1 MRRRTAHGSA
11 RPKGKHQ
18 EPPQGVGVR
27 QAASRKAED
36 APHLRGPGKAVRELL
51 LQGQPHQ
58 GPDRG
63 VPAGTPRDAT
73 RQRGLPDQP
82 GDVARPGAPI
92 GAPSP
97 LHHERQAREH
107 PVHAGSAGR
116 RSRGGRVEHEVAAVR
131 RTHRIRQRPARA
143 RLARIQRAR
152 AQGESA
158 GQTGARRHR
167 HQRRRTTDR
176 RVLLAI
182 IYSRKDIMAVL
193 EFQRASI
200 EVRERRDNYAKFAIE
215 PLERGFGIT
224 LGNSLRRILLSS
236 LPGAAVT
243 YVKIDGVLHE
253 FSTIPGV
260 VEDTTNIILNLKG
273 LPLKLNSDEPKVLR
287 IEAVGER
294 EVTASDIVP
303 DADVELLDPN
313 YHIATLSDKK
323 ARLFMEIGVEKW
335 RGYVTADK
343 QRNVEHVIGLIPVDS
358 IFTPIRKVSYQIED
372 TRVGQVTDYDRLL
385 IEIETNGSLTPDEAL
400 STAAG
405 ILQEQLG
412 LFVTFSGRAEVEA
425 PVEEAKPFAGWDI
438 PVDELD
444 LSVRSYN
451 CLKRAG
457 ITKISELLQKTEEE
471 IMNMRNLGKKSVD
484 EIKEKLVER
493 NLSLKA
499 Q

>member
-1 MRRRTAHGSA
+1 
-11 RPKGKHQ
+11 
-18 EPPQGVGVR
+18 
-27 QAASRKAED
+27 
-36 APHLRGPGKAVRELL
+36 
-51 LQGQPHQ
+51 
-58 GPDRG
+58 
-63 VPAGTPRDAT
+63 
-73 RQRGLPDQP
+73 
-82 GDVARPGAPI
+82 
-92 GAPSP
+92 
-97 LHHERQAREH
+97 
-107 PVHAGSAGR
+107 
-116 RSRGGRVEHEVAAVR
+116 
-131 RTHRIRQRPARA
+131 
-143 RLARIQRAR
+143 
-152 AQGESA
+152 
-158 GQTGARRHR
+158 
-167 HQRRRTTDR
+167 
-176 RVLLAI
+176 
-182 IYSRKDIMAVL
+182 MAVL
-193 EFQRASI
+193 EFQRATI
-200 EVRERRDNYAKFAIE
+200 EVRERRENYAQFAIE

-273 LPLKLNSDEPKVLR
+273 LPLKLSSDEPKVLR
-287 IEAVGER
+287 IEASGER

-303 DADVELLDPN
+303 DADVELLEPD

-358 IFTPIRKVSYQIED
+358 IFTPIRKVAYQIED